1 MTVAKAAIST
11 TDTGDQSVT
20 TETGDLTTSVI
31 SGGGASGTGA
41 GIGHIHRG
49 GPLKAAVT
57 SSAARDG
64 KRQDLVA
71 AWSIFADRPRHNS
84 FTMSTAATGS
94 WQRLSRIQSIS
105 STLGSHLARVR
116 PATQTYLRLAQQ
128 STSRPLTIQ
137 ANPAAAGEP
146 GALKPEARL
155 QELIGLGIK
164 PYPRYQSPETP
175 TMSVQDVIA
184 EYHGKIENGTKDE
197 TKKVS
202 LNGRIHSKRESSAKL
217 AWFDISQDGQS
228 LQAVFNRRNFI
239 GSDEQFELRA
249 KNLLRGDVVQL
260 TGYVGRTK
268 TGQLSVFITED
279 FELLSPCLHAIP
291 TRSGLKDPEKRFRNR
306 HLDFLVNR
314 DALDVM
320 KKRRDV
326 IKFIRGYLDNRN
338 FLEVETPILS
348 TQAGGANA
356 KPFVTHANALDMEM
370 HMRVA
375 PELYLKQLVIGGV
388 DRVYE
393 LGKQFRNEGID
404 ADHNPEFTTCEFYQ
418 AYANLEN
425 LFEMTEDM
433 LREMAKS
440 VAGSTKIKT
449 IMSKDE
455 TIELSFD
462 KPFKRINIMES
473 LEEKLGTLLPDL
485 EKDDSVPELLELCK
499 NHGVFVSAPHT
510 IPRIM
515 DKLISHFI
523 EPECIQ
529 PTFLWGHPIIMSPLA
544 KDIQL
549 ESGRTVA
556 GRFELFVAGKE
567 IVNAYE
573 ELNDP
578 MQQRDRFTKQQS
590 DKENGDEE
598 AQPMD
603 QAFCGALEYGLPPT
617 AGWGMGV
624 DRVCQILTGSS
635 HIRDVLAFPTMRAL
649 RPIVDTK
656 TQDS

>member
-1 MTVAKAAIST
+1 MSASASLLGRIPRITYARLLQPQAKACLRNAASERT
-11 TDTGDQSVT
+11 RFQTGAVQDALS
-20 TETGDLTTSVI
+20 L
-31 SGGGASGTGA
+31 SGTQG
-41 GIGHIHRG
+41 
-49 GPLKAAVT
+49 
-57 SSAARDG
+57 
-64 KRQDLVA
+64 
-71 AWSIFADRPRHNS
+71 
-84 FTMSTAATGS
+84 
-94 WQRLSRIQSIS
+94 
-105 STLGSHLARVR
+105 
-116 PATQTYLRLAQQ
+116 
-128 STSRPLTIQ
+128 RPLTTKVN
-137 ANPAAAGEP
+137 ARAGPE
-146 GALKPEARL
+146 GYSIKPEVRL
-155 QELIGLGIK
+155 EELNRLGIA
-164 PYPRYQSPETP
+164 PYPRYQAPKIP
-175 TMSVQDVIA
+175 AVLVRDVIQ
-184 EYHGKIENGTKDE
+184 EYDHRLENGTKDE
-197 TKKVS
+197 TKKC
-202 LNGRIHSKRESSAKL
+202 NIAITGRIHSKRDSSAKL
-217 AWFDISQDGQS
+217 VWFDLIQDGHS
-228 LQAVFNRRNFI
+228 IQAVFNRRLYV
-239 GSDEQFELRA
+239 GDDKAFETVA
-249 KNLLRGDVVQL
+249 KNFQRGDIVQL
-260 TGYVGRTK
+260 TGYVGKTK

-291 TRSGLKDPEKRFRNR
+291 TRSGLRDPEKRFRNR

-314 DALDVM
+314 DGLDILR
-320 KKRRDV
+320 KRTQV
-326 IKFIRGYLDNRN
+326 IKFIRNYLDSRH

-375 PELYLKQLVIGGV
+375 PELFLKQLVIGGA

-418 AYANLEN
+418 AYANLDN

-440 VAGSTKIKT
+440 VTGSSIIPYKVSET
-449 IMSKDE
+449 E
-455 TIELSFD
+455 TIDISFE
-462 KPFKRINIMES
+462 KPFRKINIMEC
-473 LEEKLGTLLPDL
+473 LEEKLGEPLPDL
-485 EKDDSVPELLELCK
+485 ESEPVAQLMDLCK
-499 NHGVFVSAPHT
+499 KNRVYVSTPHT

-523 EPECIQ
+523 EPECVQ

-544 KDIQL
+544 KDIKL
-549 ESGRTVA
+549 SSGRTVA
-556 GRFELFVAGKE
+556 GRFELFVVGKE

-578 MQQRDRFTKQQS
+578 TQQRDRFTKQQT

-624 DRVCQILTGSS
+624 DRVCQILTGSG
-635 HIRDVLAFPTMRAL
+635 HIRDVLAFPTMRA
-649 RPIVDTK
+649 VK
-656 TQDS
+656 E

>member
-1 MTVAKAAIST
+1 M
-11 TDTGDQSVT
+11 
-20 TETGDLTTSVI
+20 
-31 SGGGASGTGA
+31 ASS
-41 GIGHIHRG
+41 
-49 GPLKAAVT
+49 PE
-57 SSAARDG
+57 
-64 KRQDLVA
+64 
-71 AWSIFADRPRHNS
+71 
-84 FTMSTAATGS
+84 S
-94 WQRLSRIQSIS
+94 W
-105 STLGSHLARVR
+105 VV
-116 PATQTYLRLAQQ
+116 
-128 STSRPLTIQ
+128 
-137 ANPAAAGEP
+137 
-146 GALKPEARL
+146 KPEIRL
-155 QELIGLGIK
+155 EELNNLSIK
-164 PYPRYQSPETP
+164 PYPRYQQPKVPAVQVKDIITDYQD
-175 TMSVQDVIA
+175 TMES
-184 EYHGKIENGTKDE
+184 GTKDE

-202 LNGRIHSKRESSAKL
+202 VSGRIHSKRESSSKL
-217 AWFDISQDGQS
+217 VWFDLMQDGYPI
-228 LQAVFNRRNFI
+228 QAVFNRKNYS
-239 GSDEQFELRA
+239 GSDREFELAA
-249 KNLLRGDVVQL
+249 KVFQRGDIVQL
-260 TGYVGRTK
+260 TGHLGKTK
-268 TGQLSVFITED
+268 TGQLSIFITD
-279 FELLSPCLHAIP
+279 SFELLAPCLHSIP

-306 HLDFLVNR
+306 HLDFLVNQ
-314 DALDVM
+314 DALEIM

-326 IKFIRGYLDNRN
+326 IKFIRNYLDSRN

-356 KPFVTHANALDMEM
+356 KPFATHANALGMEM

-418 AYANLEN
+418 AYENLEG
-425 LFEMTEDM
+425 LFSMTEDM
-433 LREMAKS
+433 LQEMAKS
-440 VAGSTKIKT
+440 VTGSTKVLTNI
-449 IMSKDE
+449 SKDK
-455 TIELSFD
+455 TIELSFE
-462 KPFKRINIMES
+462 KPFRRINIMEN
-473 LEEKLGTLLPDL
+473 LEEKLGTALPDL
-485 EKDDSVPELLELCK
+485 EREPVAELLEICK
-499 NHGVFVSAPHT
+499 EHRVFVSTPHT
-510 IPRIM
+510 VPRIM

-523 EPECIQ
+523 EPECVQ

-544 KDIQL
+544 KDIKL

-578 MQQRDRFTKQQS
+578 VQQRDRFTKQQN

-603 QAFCGALEYGLPPT
+603 LAFCTALEYGLPPT

-649 RPIVDTK
+649 K
-656 TQDS
+656 T

>member
-1 MTVAKAAIST
+1 MSNSAAL
-11 TDTGDQSVT
+11 QH
-20 TETGDLTTSVI
+20 LTRQWSCRL
-31 SGGGASGTGA
+31 ASFRTGA
-41 GIGHIHRG
+41 GSRISLANRFS
-49 GPLKAAVT
+49 ATQDVT
-57 SSAARDG
+57 T
-64 KRQDLVA
+64 
-71 AWSIFADRPRHNS
+71 FRPSRLLNGQH
-84 FTMSTAATGS
+84 MSTAA
-94 WQRLSRIQSIS
+94 
-105 STLGSHLARVR
+105 SH
-116 PATQTYLRLAQQ
+116 
-128 STSRPLTIQ
+128 
-137 ANPAAAGEP
+137 EP
-146 GALKPEARL
+146 WLLKPEARL
-155 QELIGLGIK
+155 EELLRQGLT
-164 PYPRYQSPETP
+164 PYPRYQAP
-175 TMSVQDVIA
+175 TIAVVPVKEIVA
-184 EYHGKIENGTKDE
+184 EYQEVLENGRRDNN
-197 TKKVS
+197 KKVS
-202 LNGRIHSKRESSAKL
+202 ITGRIHSKRASSSKL
-217 AWFDISQDGQS
+217 VWFDMVQDNNTI
-228 LQAVFNRRNFI
+228 QAVFNRRTYS
-239 GSDEQFELRA
+239 GSDEEFEAVA
-249 KNLLRGDVVQL
+249 KNFHRGDIVQL
-260 TGYVGRTK
+260 TGHVGKTK

-279 FELLSPCLHAIP
+279 FQMLSPCLHPIP
-291 TRSGLKDPEKRFRNR
+291 TRTGLMDPEKRFRNR

-314 DALDVM
+314 DGLEIL
-320 KKRRDV
+320 KKRREI
-326 IKFIRGYLDNRN
+326 IKFIRQYLDSRN

-418 AYANLEN
+418 AFSNLEG
-425 LFEMTEDM
+425 LFDMTEDM
-433 LREMAKS
+433 LREMAIA
-440 VAGSTKIKT
+440 VVGSPEVRYKV
-449 IMSKDE
+449 SGDE
-455 TIELSFD
+455 TIQLSFE
-462 KPFKRINIMES
+462 KPFRRINIMET
-473 LEEKLGTLLPDL
+473 LEEKLGTTFPDL
-485 EKDDSVPELLELCK
+485 ETEPVAELLSLCK
-499 NHGVFVSAPHT
+499 QNKIFVSAPHT

-549 ESGRTVA
+549 ASGRIVA

-578 MQQRDRFTKQQS
+578 LQQRDRFTKQQS
-590 DKENGDEE
+590 DKDSGDEE

-603 QAFCGALEYGLPPT
+603 QAFCTALEYGLPPT

-624 DRVCQILTGSS
+624 DRVVQILTGSS

-649 RPIVDTK
+649 PA
-656 TQDS
+656 SPSS

>member
-1 MTVAKAAIST
+1 MS
-11 TDTGDQSVT
+11 
-20 TETGDLTTSVI
+20 
-31 SGGGASGTGA
+31 ASA
-41 GIGHIHRG
+41 S
-49 GPLKAAVT
+49 L
-57 SSAARDG
+57 
-64 KRQDLVA
+64 
-71 AWSIFADRPRHNS
+71 
-84 FTMSTAATGS
+84 
-94 WQRLSRIQSIS
+94 LSRIPGIS
-105 STLGSHLARVR
+105 SVRLLQPQTKACLRNVASKRTRFPAVAQNTFSLRGTQGRTLTTKGS
-116 PATQTYLRLAQQ
+116 
-128 STSRPLTIQ
+128 
-137 ANPAAAGEP
+137 AGAGPE
-146 GALKPEARL
+146 GSSIKPEARL
-155 QELIGLGIK
+155 EELNRLGIN
-164 PYPRYQSPETP
+164 PYPRYQAPKVP
-175 TMSVQDVIA
+175 AVLVRNVIQ
-184 EYHGKIENGTKDE
+184 EYEHKLENGTKDE

-202 LNGRIHSKRESSAKL
+202 ICGRIHSKRDSSAKL
-217 AWFDISQDGQS
+217 VWFDLIQDGHTI
-228 LQAVFNRRNFI
+228 QAVFNRRLYA
-239 GSDEQFELRA
+239 GDDKAFETVA
-249 KNLLRGDVVQL
+249 KNFQRGDIVQL
-260 TGYVGRTK
+260 TGHVGKTK

-279 FELLSPCLHAIP
+279 FELLSPCLHPIP

-314 DALDVM
+314 DGLDVLR
-320 KKRRDV
+320 KRTQV
-326 IKFIRGYLDNRN
+326 IKFIRNYLDSRH

-375 PELYLKQLVIGGV
+375 PELFLKQLVIGGA

-418 AYANLEN
+418 AYANLDN
-425 LFEMTEDM
+425 LFDMTEDM

-440 VAGSTKIKT
+440 VIGSST
-449 IMSKDE
+449 IPYKVSE
-455 TIELSFD
+455 TDTVDISFE
-462 KPFKRINIMES
+462 KPFRRINIMEC
-473 LEEKLGTLLPDL
+473 LEEKFGEPLPDL
-485 EKDDSVPELLELCK
+485 ESEPVAQLLDICK
-499 NHGVFVSAPHT
+499 KNRVYVSAPHT

-523 EPECIQ
+523 EPECTQ

-544 KDIQL
+544 KDIKL
-549 ESGRTVA
+549 SSGRTVA
-556 GRFELFVAGKE
+556 GRFELFVMGKE

-578 MQQRDRFTKQQS
+578 TQQRDRFTKQQT

-624 DRVCQILTGSS
+624 DRVVQILTGSG

-649 RPIVDTK
+649 K
-656 TQDS
+656 E